1 MKITLVNPPYPPNA
15 HSHPPF
21 IPLGLAYLGAVAEK
35 AGHDVTVIDCQGERL
50 TYDTFRQR
58 IAGVPSE
65 VVGVTS
71 TTLLYNSAKT
81 ILEVAKEVHPN
92 AVSMIGGSHV
102 SFWDE
107 NALNESKNIDVVV
120 RREGEQ
126 TFLELLQCIEAKK
139 DFAGVLGTTFRG
151 SDGKILRN
159 EDRPFLNDLD
169 SLPSP
174 AYHLLPLDSYHRM
187 GKTIFPIVTS
197 RGCVQWCDFCST
209 VRMFG
214 RGYRTRSSKKVVDDM
229 EMLHNKYGE
238 SQFTFYD
245 DAFTINRQ
253 HTLEMCADIKTRKL
267 NVEWDCET
275 RVDAVDKE
283 LLEKMHDAG
292 CITVWFGVES
302 GSEKMLTKMHK
313 KINREQVKNA
323 FKMAQKAGMMTIA
336 SAVIGFPGET
346 EETAWETINFI
357 NSLNPDD
364 IGCYIA
370 TPYPGTP
377 MYEEVVKNG
386 WLRVTD
392 FNKYDTATP
401 TFETPESKHGTP
413 PRNQIQSTPKILP
426 APKLR
431 VQDDAQR
438 RHIRQ
443 IWIENFCCVRIA
455 SYAHKTLLNH
465 FLPAVDAFTAVLL
478 VDLFCSKT
486 ETCVYCSAIEELRK
500 I

>member
-1 MKITLVNPPYPPNA
+1 LKVTLVNPPYPSNA

-21 IPLGLAYLGAVAEK
+21 IPLGLAYLGAVAEQE
-35 AGHDVTVIDCQGERL
+35 GHQVTVIDCQGEKL
-50 TYDTFRQR
+50 NYDTFRQR
-58 IAGVPSE
+58 IEGVPSD
-65 VVGVTS
+65 VIGVTS
-71 TTLLYNSAKT
+71 TTLLYNSAKIIMET
-81 ILEVAKEVHPN
+81 AKEVHPN
-92 AVSMIGGSHV
+92 AVTMIGGSHV

-107 NALNESKNIDVVV
+107 QALDETKSIDIVV

-126 TFLELLQCIEAKK
+126 TFLELLQRIEAKK
-139 DFAGVLGTTFRG
+139 NFVGVQGSTIRT
-151 SDGKILRN
+151 SDGKTFRN
-159 EDRPFLNDLD
+159 EDRGFLHDLD

-214 RGYRTRSSKKVVDDM
+214 RGYRVRSPKKVVDDM
-229 EMLHNKYGE
+229 EMLLSKYGE

-245 DAFTINRQ
+245 DAFTINRN
-253 HTLEMCADIKTRKL
+253 HTLEMCADIKARKL

-283 LLEKMHDAG
+283 LLEKMRDAG
-292 CITVWFGVES
+292 CITIWFGVES
-302 GSEKMLTKMHK
+302 GSEKILDKMHK
-313 KINREQVKNA
+313 KINREQVREA
-323 FKMAQKAGMMTIA
+323 FKMTQKAGMMTIA

-377 MYEEVVKNG
+377 MYEEVIKNN

-401 TFETPESKHGTP
+401 TFETPDLSMDRLREIKYKAHQKFYLRPRYVLKMMRKGGTYG
-413 PRNQIQSTPKILP
+413 RSGLKTSAAYALRAMHI
-426 APKLR
+426 KL
-431 VQDDAQR
+431 
-438 RHIRQ
+438 
-443 IWIENFCCVRIA
+443 
-455 SYAHKTLLNH
+455 S
-465 FLPAVDAFTAVLL
+465 
-478 VDLFCSKT
+478 
-486 ETCVYCSAIEELRK
+486 
-500 I
+500 

>member
-1 MKITLVNPPYPPNA
+1 LNITLVNPPYPLNA

-21 IPLGLAYLGAVAEK
+21 IPLGLAYLGAVAER
-35 AGHDVTVIDCQGERL
+35 AGHHVTVIDCQGERL
-50 TYDTFRQR
+50 SYEGFRSR
-58 IAGVPSE
+58 IAGVPSD

-71 TTLLYNSAKT
+71 TTLLYKSAKT
-81 ILEVAKEVHPN
+81 IMELAREVHPN
-92 AVSMIGGSHV
+92 AVNMIGGSHV

-107 NALNESKNIDVVV
+107 NALNETQAFDVIV
-120 RREGEQ
+120 RKEGEL
-126 TFLELLQCIEAKK
+126 TFLDLLERIQAKK
-139 DFAGVLGTTFRG
+139 GYEDVLGTTVRTK
-151 SDGKILRN
+151 DCIQRN
-159 EDRPFLNDLD
+159 QDRPFLHDLD

-214 RGYRTRSSKKVVDDM
+214 RGYRVRNPKSVVDDM
-229 EMLHNKYGE
+229 EALHNKYGE

-245 DAFTINRQ
+245 DAFTINRN
-253 HTLEMCADIKTRKL
+253 HTLEMCDDIKARKL

-283 LLEKMHDAG
+283 VLERMYDAG
-292 CITVWFGVES
+292 CITIWFGVES
-302 GSEKMLTKMHK
+302 GSEKILDKMHK
-313 KINREQVKNA
+313 KINREQVREA

-377 MYEEVVKNG
+377 MYEEVIKNG

-401 TFETPESKHGTP
+401 TFETPYLSMERLREIKYKAHQKFYLRPRYVFKMMRKGGTYG
-413 PRNQIQSTPKILP
+413 RSGLKTSAAYALRAIHI
-426 APKLR
+426 KL
-431 VQDDAQR
+431 
-438 RHIRQ
+438 
-443 IWIENFCCVRIA
+443 
-455 SYAHKTLLNH
+455 S
-465 FLPAVDAFTAVLL
+465 
-478 VDLFCSKT
+478 
-486 ETCVYCSAIEELRK
+486 
-500 I
+500 

>member
-35 AGHDVTVIDCQGERL
+35 EGHQVTVIDCQGEKL
-50 TYDTFRQR
+50 TYDSFRQR
-58 IAGVPSE
+58 IKQVPSD

-81 ILEVAKEVHPN
+81 IMEISKEEQPN
-92 AVSMIGGSHV
+92 AVTMIGGSHV

-107 NALNESKNIDVVV
+107 NALNESPAIDIIV
-120 RREGEQ
+120 RREGEL
-126 TFLELLQCIEAKK
+126 TFLELLQRIEAKK
-139 DFAGVLGTTFRG
+139 NFEGVLGTTFRG
-151 SDGKILRN
+151 NDKKIIRN
-159 EDRPFLNDLD
+159 DDRPFLHDLN

-214 RGYRTRSSKKVVDDM
+214 RGYRVRSPKKVVDDM
-229 EMLHNKYGE
+229 EMLHNKYGQ

-245 DAFTINRQ
+245 DAFTVSRQ
-253 HTLEMCADIKTRKL
+253 HTLEMCADIKARKL
-267 NVEWDCET
+267 DVTWDCET

-292 CITVWFGVES
+292 CITIWFGVES
-302 GSEKMLTKMHK
+302 GSEKILDQMHK
-313 KINREQVKNA
+313 KIKPEGVREA

-346 EETAWETINFI
+346 VETAWETINFI

-364 IGCYIA
+364 IGFYVA

-377 MYEEVVKNG
+377 MYEQVVKNG

-401 TFETPESKHGTP
+401 TFETPVLSMEKIRELKYKAHQKFYLRPSYVFKMMRKGGTYG
-413 PRNQIQSTPKILP
+413 RSGLKTSAAYALRAMHI
-426 APKLR
+426 KL
-431 VQDDAQR
+431 
-438 RHIRQ
+438 
-443 IWIENFCCVRIA
+443 
-455 SYAHKTLLNH
+455 S
-465 FLPAVDAFTAVLL
+465 
-478 VDLFCSKT
+478 
-486 ETCVYCSAIEELRK
+486 
-500 I
+500 

>member
-1 MKITLVNPPYPPNA
+1 MKVTLVNPPYPEHA

-21 IPLGLAYLGAVAEK
+21 IPLGIAYLGAVAQQ
-35 AGHDVTVIDCQGERL
+35 AGHEVNVIDCQAERL
-50 TYDTFRQR
+50 TVEAFRQR
-58 IAGVPSE
+58 LSQVNPD

-71 TTLLYNSAKT
+71 TTLLYNQAKR
-81 ILEVAKEVHPN
+81 ILTAAKEIHPN
-92 AVSMIGGSHV
+92 ATTMIGGSHV
-102 SFWDE
+102 TFWDE
-107 NALNESKNIDVVV
+107 NALNECPAIDVIV
-120 RREGEQ
+120 RREGEI
-126 TFLELLQCIEAKK
+126 TFTELLQRKQNNQS
-139 DFAGVLGTTFRG
+139 FAGVLGTTIRG
-151 SDGKILRN
+151 PNGTIIRH
-159 EDRPFLNDLD
+159 EDRPFLHDLD

-174 AYHLLPLDSYHRM
+174 AYHLLPIDAFHRM
-187 GKTIFPIVTS
+187 GKTIFPLVTS

-214 RGYRTRSSKKVVDDM
+214 RGYRVRNPHRVVDEM

-245 DAFTINRQ
+245 DAFTINRN
-253 HTLEMCADIKTRKL
+253 HTIAMCQDILDRKL
-267 NVEWDCET
+267 KVEWDCET

-283 LLEKMHDAG
+283 LLEIMRRAG
-292 CITVWFGVES
+292 CITIWFGVES
-302 GSEKMLTKMHK
+302 GSTKILEKMHK
-313 KINREQVKNA
+313 KINREQVREA

-377 MYEEVVKNG
+377 MYDEVVKNG

-401 TFETPESKHGTP
+401 TFETPDLSME
-413 PRNQIQSTPKILP
+413 
-426 APKLR
+426 KLR
-431 VQDDAQR
+431 EIKYKAHQKFYLRPSYVLKMLR
-438 RHIRQ
+438 RGGTYGRSGLKTSAAYALRAMHIKL
-443 IWIENFCCVRIA
+443 
-455 SYAHKTLLNH
+455 S
-465 FLPAVDAFTAVLL
+465 
-478 VDLFCSKT
+478 
-486 ETCVYCSAIEELRK
+486 
-500 I
+500 

>member
-1 MKITLVNPPYPPNA
+1 LKITLINPPYPPKA

-35 AGHDVTVIDCQGERL
+35 EGHQVTVIDCQGEKL
-50 TYDTFRQR
+50 NYDTFRQR
-58 IAGVPSE
+58 IAGVPSD
-65 VVGVTS
+65 VIGVTS

-81 ILEVAKEVHPN
+81 IMETAREVHPN
-92 AVSMIGGSHV
+92 AITMIGGSHV

-107 NALNESKNIDVVV
+107 NALIETKSLDIVV

-126 TFLELLQCIEAKK
+126 TFLELLQKIEAKK
-139 DFAGVLGTTFRG
+139 NFEEVQGTTIRTTN
-151 SDGKILRN
+151 GKIIRN
-159 EDRPFLNDLD
+159 EDRGFLHDLD

-174 AYHLLPLDSYHRM
+174 AYHLLPLESYNRM

-214 RGYRTRSSKKVVDDM
+214 RGYRVRSPKKVVDDM
-229 EMLHNKYGE
+229 EMLHNKYGQ

-253 HTLEMCADIKTRKL
+253 HTLEMCADIKARKL
-267 NVEWDCET
+267 KLEWDCET

-283 LLEKMHDAG
+283 LLEKMKDAG
-292 CITVWFGVES
+292 CITIWFGVES
-302 GSEKMLTKMHK
+302 GSEKILGKMHK
-313 KINREQVKNA
+313 KINRDQVKEA
-323 FKMAQKAGMMTIA
+323 FKMAQKTGMMTIA

-364 IGCYIA
+364 IGCYVA

-377 MYEEVVKNG
+377 MYEEVIKNG

-401 TFETPESKHGTP
+401 TFETPYLSMEKIREIKYKAHQKFYLRPQYVFKMMRRGGTYG
-413 PRNQIQSTPKILP
+413 RSGLKTSAAYALRAMHI
-426 APKLR
+426 KL
-431 VQDDAQR
+431 
-438 RHIRQ
+438 
-443 IWIENFCCVRIA
+443 
-455 SYAHKTLLNH
+455 S
-465 FLPAVDAFTAVLL
+465 
-478 VDLFCSKT
+478 
-486 ETCVYCSAIEELRK
+486 
-500 I
+500 

>member
-1 MKITLVNPPYPPNA
+1 MKVTLVNPPYPPNA

-21 IPLGLAYLGAVAEK
+21 IPLGLAYLGAVAEQ
-35 AGHDVTVIDCQGERL
+35 AGHEVTVIDCQGERL
-50 TYDTFRQR
+50 NYVSFKQR
-58 IAGVPSE
+58 IAGVPSD

-81 ILEVAKEVHPN
+81 ILETAKEVHPN
-92 AVSMIGGSHV
+92 AVSIIGGSHV

-107 NALNESKNIDVVV
+107 NALNESKSIDVIV
-120 RREGEQ
+120 RREGET
-126 TFLELLQCIEAKK
+126 TFLELLQRIQDKSN
-139 DFAGVLGTTFRG
+139 FAGVLGTTYRG
-151 SDGKILRN
+151 SDGKIQRN
-159 EDRPFLNDLD
+159 EDRPFLHELD

-174 AYHLLPLDSYHRM
+174 AYHLLPLDSYRRM

-214 RGYRTRSSKKVVDDM
+214 RGYRMRSPKKVVDDM
-229 EMLHNKYGE
+229 ETLHSKYGE

-245 DAFTINRQ
+245 DAFTVNRK
-253 HTLEMCADIKTRKL
+253 HTMEMCADIKARKL
-267 NVEWDCET
+267 DVEWDCET
-275 RVDAVDKE
+275 RVDAVDRE
-283 LLEKMHDAG
+283 LLEKMHDSG

-302 GSEKMLTKMHK
+302 GSEKMLEKMHK

-323 FKMAQKAGMMTIA
+323 FKMSQKAGMMTIA

-401 TFETPESKHGTP
+401 TFETPDLTMERLREIKYKAHQKFYLRPSYVFKMMRKGGTYG
-413 PRNQIQSTPKILP
+413 RSGLKTSAAYALRYMHI
-426 APKLR
+426 KL
-431 VQDDAQR
+431 
-438 RHIRQ
+438 
-443 IWIENFCCVRIA
+443 
-455 SYAHKTLLNH
+455 S
-465 FLPAVDAFTAVLL
+465 
-478 VDLFCSKT
+478 
-486 ETCVYCSAIEELRK
+486 
-500 I
+500 

>member
-35 AGHDVTVIDCQGERL
+35 EGHQVTVIDCQGEKL

-58 IAGVPSE
+58 IKQVPSD

-81 ILEVAKEVHPN
+81 IMEIAREEQPN
-92 AVSMIGGSHV
+92 AITVIGGSHV

-107 NALNESKNIDVVV
+107 NALNESPAIDIIV
-120 RREGEQ
+120 RREGEL
-126 TFLELLQCIEAKK
+126 TFLELLQRIEAKK
-139 DFAGVLGTTFRG
+139 NFEGVLGTTFRG
-151 SDGKILRN
+151 SDGKIIRN
-159 EDRPFLNDLD
+159 EDRPFLHDLD

-174 AYHLLPLDSYHRM
+174 AYHLLPLNSYHRM

-214 RGYRTRSSKKVVDDM
+214 RGYRVRSPKKVVDDM
-229 EMLHNKYGE
+229 EMLHNKYGQ

-245 DAFTINRQ
+245 DAFTVNRQ
-253 HTLEMCADIKTRKL
+253 HTLEMCADIKARKL
-267 NVEWDCET
+267 DVTWDCET

-292 CITVWFGVES
+292 CITIWFGVES
-302 GSEKMLTKMHK
+302 GSERILDQMHK
-313 KINREQVKNA
+313 KIKPEGVRAA

-364 IGCYIA
+364 IGFYVA

-377 MYEEVVKNG
+377 MYEQVVKNG
-386 WLRVTD
+386 WLRITD

-401 TFETPESKHGTP
+401 TFETPELSMEKIREIKYKAHQKFYLRPSYVFKMMRKGGTYG
-413 PRNQIQSTPKILP
+413 RSGLKTSAAYALRAMHI
-426 APKLR
+426 KL
-431 VQDDAQR
+431 
-438 RHIRQ
+438 
-443 IWIENFCCVRIA
+443 
-455 SYAHKTLLNH
+455 S
-465 FLPAVDAFTAVLL
+465 
-478 VDLFCSKT
+478 
-486 ETCVYCSAIEELRK
+486 
-500 I
+500 

>member
-1 MKITLVNPPYPPNA
+1 LKITLVNPPYPPNA

-21 IPLGLAYLGAVAEK
+21 IPLGLAYLGAVAEQ
-35 AGHDVTVIDCQGERL
+35 AGHSVTVIDCQGERL
-50 TYDTFRQR
+50 NYESFRQR
-58 IAGVPSE
+58 IAGVPSD

-81 ILEVAKEVHPN
+81 IMEVAKEVHPN
-92 AVSMIGGSHV
+92 AVNMIGGSHV

-107 NALNESKNIDVVV
+107 NALKETKAFDLIV
-120 RREGEQ
+120 RKEGEL
-126 TFLELLQCIEAKK
+126 TFLELLDRIQANKGFE
-139 DFAGVLGTTFRG
+139 DVLGTTVRTKNG
-151 SDGKILRN
+151 IQRN
-159 EDRPFLNDLD
+159 EDRPFLHDLD

-214 RGYRTRSSKKVVDDM
+214 RGYRVRSPKKVVDDM
-229 EMLHNKYGE
+229 EMLHSKYGE

-245 DAFTINRQ
+245 DAFTINRN
-253 HTLEMCADIKTRKL
+253 HTLEMCADIKARKL
-267 NVEWDCET
+267 DVEWDCET

-283 LLEKMHDAG
+283 LLEKMRDAG
-292 CITVWFGVES
+292 CITIWFGVES
-302 GSEKMLTKMHK
+302 GSEKILDKMHK
-313 KINREQVKNA
+313 KINREQVREA

-377 MYEEVVKNG
+377 MYEEVIKNG

-401 TFETPESKHGTP
+401 TFETPYLSMDRLREIKYKAHQKFYLRPRYVLKMMRKGGTYG
-413 PRNQIQSTPKILP
+413 RSGLKTSAAYALRAMHI
-426 APKLR
+426 KL
-431 VQDDAQR
+431 
-438 RHIRQ
+438 
-443 IWIENFCCVRIA
+443 
-455 SYAHKTLLNH
+455 S
-465 FLPAVDAFTAVLL
+465 
-478 VDLFCSKT
+478 
-486 ETCVYCSAIEELRK
+486 
-500 I
+500 

>member
-1 MKITLVNPPYPPNA
+1 L
-15 HSHPPF
+15 
-21 IPLGLAYLGAVAEK
+21 L
-35 AGHDVTVIDCQGERL
+35 ERI
-50 TYDTFRQR
+50 Q
-58 IAGVPSE
+58 
-65 VVGVTS
+65 
-71 TTLLYNSAKT
+71 
-81 ILEVAKEVHPN
+81 
-92 AVSMIGGSHV
+92 
-102 SFWDE
+102 
-107 NALNESKNIDVVV
+107 
-120 RREGEQ
+120 
-126 TFLELLQCIEAKK
+126 AKK
-139 DFAGVLGTTFRG
+139 GYEDVLGTTVRTK
-151 SDGKILRN
+151 DCIQRN
-159 EDRPFLNDLD
+159 QDRPFLHDLD

-214 RGYRTRSSKKVVDDM
+214 RGYRVRNPKSVVDDM
-229 EMLHNKYGE
+229 EALHNKYGE

-245 DAFTINRQ
+245 DAFTINRN
-253 HTLEMCADIKTRKL
+253 HTLEMCDDIKARKL

-283 LLEKMHDAG
+283 VLERMYDAG
-292 CITVWFGVES
+292 CITIWFGVES
-302 GSEKMLTKMHK
+302 GSEKILDKMHK
-313 KINREQVKNA
+313 KINREQVREA

-377 MYEEVVKNG
+377 MYEEVIKNG

-401 TFETPESKHGTP
+401 TFETPYLSMERLREIKYKAHQKFYLRPRYVFKMMRKGGTYG
-413 PRNQIQSTPKILP
+413 RSGLKTSAAYALRAIHI
-426 APKLR
+426 KL
-431 VQDDAQR
+431 
-438 RHIRQ
+438 
-443 IWIENFCCVRIA
+443 
-455 SYAHKTLLNH
+455 S
-465 FLPAVDAFTAVLL
+465 
-478 VDLFCSKT
+478 
-486 ETCVYCSAIEELRK
+486 
-500 I
+500 

>member
-21 IPLGLAYLGAVAEK
+21 IPLGLAYLGAVAEQ
-35 AGHDVTVIDCQGERL
+35 AGHSVTVIDCQGERL
-50 TYDTFRQR
+50 NYESFRQR
-58 IAGVPSE
+58 IAGVPSD

-81 ILEVAKEVHPN
+81 IMEVAKEVHPN
-92 AVSMIGGSHV
+92 AVNMIGGSHV

-107 NALNESKNIDVVV
+107 NALKETKAFDLIV
-120 RREGEQ
+120 RKEGEL
-126 TFLELLQCIEAKK
+126 TFLELLDRIQANKGFE
-139 DFAGVLGTTFRG
+139 DVLGTTVRTKNG
-151 SDGKILRN
+151 IQRN
-159 EDRPFLNDLD
+159 EDRPFLHDLD

-214 RGYRTRSSKKVVDDM
+214 RGYRVRSPKKVVDDM
-229 EMLHNKYGE
+229 EMLHSKYGE

-245 DAFTINRQ
+245 DAFTINRN
-253 HTLEMCADIKTRKL
+253 HTLEMCADIKARRL
-267 NVEWDCET
+267 DVEWDCET

-283 LLEKMHDAG
+283 LLEKMRDAG
-292 CITVWFGVES
+292 CITIWFGVES
-302 GSEKMLTKMHK
+302 GSEKILDKMHK
-313 KINREQVKNA
+313 KINREQVREA

-346 EETAWETINFI
+346 EETALETINFI

-377 MYEEVVKNG
+377 MYEEVIKNG

-401 TFETPESKHGTP
+401 TFETPYLSMDRLREIKYKAHQKFYLRPRYVLKMMRKGGTYG
-413 PRNQIQSTPKILP
+413 RSGLKTSAAYALRAMHI
-426 APKLR
+426 KL
-431 VQDDAQR
+431 
-438 RHIRQ
+438 
-443 IWIENFCCVRIA
+443 
-455 SYAHKTLLNH
+455 S
-465 FLPAVDAFTAVLL
+465 
-478 VDLFCSKT
+478 
-486 ETCVYCSAIEELRK
+486 
-500 I
+500 

>member
-1 MKITLVNPPYPPNA
+1 LKITLVNPPYPPNA

-21 IPLGLAYLGAVAEK
+21 IPLGLAYLGAVAEQ
-35 AGHDVTVIDCQGERL
+35 AGHSVTVIDCQGERL
-50 TYDTFRQR
+50 NYESFRQR
-58 IAGVPSE
+58 IAGVPSD

-81 ILEVAKEVHPN
+81 IMEVAKEVHPN
-92 AVSMIGGSHV
+92 AVNMIGGSHV

-107 NALNESKNIDVVV
+107 NALKETKAFDLIV
-120 RREGEQ
+120 RKEGEL
-126 TFLELLQCIEAKK
+126 TFLELLDRIQANKGFE
-139 DFAGVLGTTFRG
+139 DVLGTTVRTKNG
-151 SDGKILRN
+151 IQRN
-159 EDRPFLNDLD
+159 EDRPFLHDLD

-214 RGYRTRSSKKVVDDM
+214 RGYRVRSPKKVVDDM
-229 EMLHNKYGE
+229 EMLHSKYGE

-245 DAFTINRQ
+245 DAFTINRN
-253 HTLEMCADIKTRKL
+253 HTLEMCADIKARRL
-267 NVEWDCET
+267 DVEWDCET

-283 LLEKMHDAG
+283 LLEKMRDAG
-292 CITVWFGVES
+292 CITIWFGVES
-302 GSEKMLTKMHK
+302 GSEKILDKMHK
-313 KINREQVKNA
+313 KINREQVREA

-346 EETAWETINFI
+346 EETALETINFI

-377 MYEEVVKNG
+377 MYEEVIKNG

-401 TFETPESKHGTP
+401 TFETPYLSMDRLREIKYKAHQKFYLRPRYVLKMMRKGGTYG
-413 PRNQIQSTPKILP
+413 RSGLKTSAAYALRAMHI
-426 APKLR
+426 KL
-431 VQDDAQR
+431 
-438 RHIRQ
+438 
-443 IWIENFCCVRIA
+443 
-455 SYAHKTLLNH
+455 S
-465 FLPAVDAFTAVLL
+465 
-478 VDLFCSKT
+478 
-486 ETCVYCSAIEELRK
+486 
-500 I
+500 

>member
-21 IPLGLAYLGAVAEK
+21 IPLGLAYLGAVAEQ
-35 AGHDVTVIDCQGERL
+35 AGHSVTVIDCQGERL
-50 TYDTFRQR
+50 NYESFRQR
-58 IAGVPSE
+58 IAGVPSD

-81 ILEVAKEVHPN
+81 IMEVAKEVHPN
-92 AVSMIGGSHV
+92 AINMIGGSHV

-107 NALNESKNIDVVV
+107 NALKETKAFDLIV
-120 RREGEQ
+120 RKEGEL
-126 TFLELLQCIEAKK
+126 TFLELLDRIQANKGFE
-139 DFAGVLGTTFRG
+139 DVLGTTVRTKNG
-151 SDGKILRN
+151 IQRN
-159 EDRPFLNDLD
+159 EDRPFLHDLD

-214 RGYRTRSSKKVVDDM
+214 RGYRVRSPKKVVDDM
-229 EMLHNKYGE
+229 EMLHGKYGE

-245 DAFTINRQ
+245 DAFTINRN
-253 HTLEMCADIKTRKL
+253 HTLEMCADIKARKL
-267 NVEWDCET
+267 DVEWDCET

-283 LLEKMHDAG
+283 LLEKMRDAG
-292 CITVWFGVES
+292 CITIWFGVES
-302 GSEKMLTKMHK
+302 GSEKILDKMHK
-313 KINREQVKNA
+313 KINREQVREA
-323 FKMAQKAGMMTIA
+323 FKMAQKVGMMTIA

-377 MYEEVVKNG
+377 MYEEVIKNG

-401 TFETPESKHGTP
+401 TFETPYLSMDRLREIKYKAHQKFYLRPRYVLKMMRKGGTYG
-413 PRNQIQSTPKILP
+413 RSGLKTSAAYALR
-426 APKLR
+426 AMHVKL
-431 VQDDAQR
+431 
-438 RHIRQ
+438 
-443 IWIENFCCVRIA
+443 
-455 SYAHKTLLNH
+455 S
-465 FLPAVDAFTAVLL
+465 
-478 VDLFCSKT
+478 
-486 ETCVYCSAIEELRK
+486 
-500 I
+500 

>member
-1 MKITLVNPPYPPNA
+1 MKVTLINPPYPPNA

-35 AGHDVTVIDCQGERL
+35 AGHQVTVIDCQGERL
-50 TYDTFRQR
+50 TYDSFRQR
-58 IAGVPSE
+58 IAGVPSD
-65 VVGVTS
+65 VIGVTS

-81 ILEVAKEVHPN
+81 IMETAREVHPN
-92 AVSMIGGSHV
+92 AVTMIGGSHV

-107 NALNESKNIDVVV
+107 NALNETKALDVIV
-120 RREGEQ
+120 RKEGEN
-126 TFLELLQCIEAKK
+126 TFLELLQRIEAQKSYS
-139 DFAGVLGTTFRG
+139 DVLGTTVRTK
-151 SDGKILRN
+151 DGIVRN
-159 EDRPFLNDLD
+159 QDRPFLHDLD

-174 AYHLLPLDSYHRM
+174 SYHLLPLDSYHRM

-214 RGYRTRSSKKVVDDM
+214 RGYRVRSPKKVVDDM
-229 EMLHNKYGE
+229 EALHNKYGE

-245 DAFTINRQ
+245 DAFTINRN
-253 HTLEMCADIKTRKL
+253 HTLEMCADMKARGL

-292 CITVWFGVES
+292 CITIWFGVES
-302 GSEKMLTKMHK
+302 GSEKILDKMHK
-313 KINREQVKNA
+313 KINREQVRDA
-323 FKMAQKAGMMTIA
+323 FKMAQKSGMMTIA

-377 MYEEVVKNG
+377 MYDEVVKNG
-386 WLRVTD
+386 WLRITD

-401 TFETPESKHGTP
+401 TFETPELSME
-413 PRNQIQSTPKILP
+413 R
-426 APKLR
+426 LR
-431 VQDDAQR
+431 EIKYKAHQKFYLR
-438 RHIRQ
+438 P
-443 IWIENFCCVRIA
+443 
-455 SYAHKTLLNH
+455 SYVFKM
-465 FLPAVDAFTAVLL
+465 
-478 VDLFCSKT
+478 
-486 ETCVYCSAIEELRK
+486 LRK
-500 I
+500 GGTYGRSGLKTSAAYALRAMHIKLS

>member
-1 MKITLVNPPYPPNA
+1 MKVTLVNPPYPEHA

-21 IPLGLAYLGAVAEK
+21 IPLGIAYLGAVAEQ
-35 AGHDVTVIDCQGERL
+35 AGHEVNVIDCQAEKL
-50 TYDTFRQR
+50 TVDAFKSRVSQGQPDV
-58 IAGVPSE
+58 I
-65 VVGVTS
+65 GVTS
-71 TTLLYNSAKT
+71 TTLLYNQAKA
-81 ILEVAKEVHPN
+81 ILTAAKEVHPN
-92 AVSMIGGSHV
+92 ATTMIGGSHV
-102 SFWDE
+102 TFWDE
-107 NALNESKNIDVVV
+107 NALNECPAIDVIV
-120 RREGEQ
+120 RREGET
-126 TFLELLQCIEAKK
+126 TFTELLQRKQNNES
-139 DFAGVLGTTFRG
+139 FAGVLGTTIRG
-151 SDGKILRN
+151 KDGKIIRHD
-159 EDRPFLNDLD
+159 DRPFLMNLD

-174 AYHLLPLDSYHRM
+174 AYHLLPIDAFHRM
-187 GKTIFPIVTS
+187 GKTIFPLVTS

-214 RGYRTRSSKKVVDDM
+214 RGYRVRNPHKVVDEM

-245 DAFTINRQ
+245 DAFTINRN
-253 HTLEMCADIKTRKL
+253 HTIAMCQDILDRKL
-267 NVEWDCET
+267 KVEWDCET

-283 LLEKMHDAG
+283 LLEIMHKAG

-302 GSEKMLTKMHK
+302 GSTKILEKMHK
-313 KINREQVKNA
+313 KINREQVKDA

-401 TFETPESKHGTP
+401 TFETPDLSMERLREIKYKAHQKFYLRPSYVFKMMRKGGTYG
-413 PRNQIQSTPKILP
+413 RSGLKTSAAYALRAMHI
-426 APKLR
+426 KL
-431 VQDDAQR
+431 
-438 RHIRQ
+438 
-443 IWIENFCCVRIA
+443 
-455 SYAHKTLLNH
+455 S
-465 FLPAVDAFTAVLL
+465 
-478 VDLFCSKT
+478 
-486 ETCVYCSAIEELRK
+486 
-500 I
+500 

>member
-21 IPLGLAYLGAVAEK
+21 IPLGLAYLGAVAEQ
-35 AGHDVTVIDCQGERL
+35 AGHLVTIIDCQGERL
-50 TYDTFRQR
+50 NYESFRQR
-58 IAGVPSE
+58 IAGVPSD

-81 ILEVAKEVHPN
+81 IMEVAREVHPN
-92 AVSMIGGSHV
+92 AVNMIGGSHV
-102 SFWDE
+102 SFWDQ
-107 NALNESKNIDVVV
+107 NALDETKAFDLIV
-120 RREGEQ
+120 RKEGEL
-126 TFLELLQCIEAKK
+126 TFLELLDRIQAKK
-139 DFAGVLGTTFRG
+139 GFEDVLGTTIRTKNG
-151 SDGKILRN
+151 IQRN
-159 EDRPFLNDLD
+159 EDRPFLHDLD

-214 RGYRTRSSKKVVDDM
+214 RGYRVRSPKKVVDDM
-229 EMLHNKYGE
+229 EMLHSKYGE

-245 DAFTINRQ
+245 DAFTINRN
-253 HTLEMCADIKTRKL
+253 HTLEMCADIKARKL
-267 NVEWDCET
+267 DVKWDCET

-283 LLEKMHDAG
+283 LLEKMREAG
-292 CITVWFGVES
+292 CITIWFGVES
-302 GSEKMLTKMHK
+302 GSEKILDKMHK
-313 KINREQVKNA
+313 KINREQVREA
-323 FKMAQKAGMMTIA
+323 FKMTQKAGMMTIA

-377 MYEEVVKNG
+377 MYEEVIKNG

-401 TFETPESKHGTP
+401 TFETPYLSMVRLREIKYKAHQKFYLRPRYVLKMMRKGGTYG
-413 PRNQIQSTPKILP
+413 RSGLKTSAAYALRAMHI
-426 APKLR
+426 KL
-431 VQDDAQR
+431 
-438 RHIRQ
+438 
-443 IWIENFCCVRIA
+443 
-455 SYAHKTLLNH
+455 S
-465 FLPAVDAFTAVLL
+465 
-478 VDLFCSKT
+478 
-486 ETCVYCSAIEELRK
+486 
-500 I
+500 

>member
-21 IPLGLAYLGAVAEK
+21 IPLGLAYLGAVAEQ
-35 AGHDVTVIDCQGERL
+35 AGHSVTVIDCQGERL
-50 TYDTFRQR
+50 NYESFRQR
-58 IAGVPSE
+58 IAGVPSD

-81 ILEVAKEVHPN
+81 IMEVAKEVHPN
-92 AVSMIGGSHV
+92 AINMIGGSHV

-107 NALNESKNIDVVV
+107 NALKETKAFDLIV
-120 RREGEQ
+120 RKEGEL
-126 TFLELLQCIEAKK
+126 TFLELLDRIQANKGFE
-139 DFAGVLGTTFRG
+139 DVLGTTVRTKNG
-151 SDGKILRN
+151 IQRN
-159 EDRPFLNDLD
+159 EDRPFLHDLD

-214 RGYRTRSSKKVVDDM
+214 RGYRVRSPKKVVDDM
-229 EMLHNKYGE
+229 EMLHGKYGE

-245 DAFTINRQ
+245 DAFTINRN
-253 HTLEMCADIKTRKL
+253 HTLEMCADIKARKL
-267 NVEWDCET
+267 DVEWDCET

-283 LLEKMHDAG
+283 LLEKMRDAG
-292 CITVWFGVES
+292 CITIWFGVES
-302 GSEKMLTKMHK
+302 GSEKILDKMHK
-313 KINREQVKNA
+313 KINREQVREA

-377 MYEEVVKNG
+377 MYEEVIKNG

-401 TFETPESKHGTP
+401 TFETPYLSMDRLREIKYKAHQKFYLRPRYVLKMMRKGGTYG
-413 PRNQIQSTPKILP
+413 RSGLKTSAAYALRAMHI
-426 APKLR
+426 KL
-431 VQDDAQR
+431 
-438 RHIRQ
+438 
-443 IWIENFCCVRIA
+443 
-455 SYAHKTLLNH
+455 S
-465 FLPAVDAFTAVLL
+465 
-478 VDLFCSKT
+478 
-486 ETCVYCSAIEELRK
+486 
-500 I
+500 